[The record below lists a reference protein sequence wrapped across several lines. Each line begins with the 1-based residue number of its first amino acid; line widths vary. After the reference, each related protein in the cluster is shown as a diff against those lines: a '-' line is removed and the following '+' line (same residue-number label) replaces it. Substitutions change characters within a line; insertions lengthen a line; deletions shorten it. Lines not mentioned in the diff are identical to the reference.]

1 MKYVRLL
8 RFNIGRHS
16 DTVDPVL
23 GLYSD
28 IDMTKPF
35 KNFTDFLGES
45 YNFRKTIGNQ
55 TQETYLSNVSRMEGV
70 LVIDKH
76 HKILRVGSAPDIM
89 TLFTKVMVVDGC
101 WRLVIKLDEFDHYNE
116 NTWTLVSGVDSD
128 GNNLDGIRLPIMLGR
143 QYVFQGF
150 DQVNQNEVHD
160 SDSKSHGL
168 ILNSFGYGS
177 TPTTESGIV
186 SLGSHALSWTTS
198 EFNSATDGLEWNSD
212 GTINNN
218 KDRVWFAINHLTDKF
233 DTSIDGYFMNNVS
246 NLSYTHQK
254 FYDFEIVDPYE
265 SMEGGVAYVEDY
277 QQGHRPYGLVNDLGN
292 IHPNRYRIGW
302 TNYLLEKISDFNP
315 WED

>member
-1 MKYVRLL
+1 
-8 RFNIGRHS
+8 
-16 DTVDPVL
+16 
-23 GLYSD
+23 
-28 IDMTKPF
+28 
-35 KNFTDFLGES
+35 
-45 YNFRKTIGNQ
+45 
-55 TQETYLSNVSRMEGV
+55 
-70 LVIDKH
+70 
-76 HKILRVGSAPDIM
+76 
-89 TLFTKVMVVDGC
+89 
-101 WRLVIKLDEFDHYNE
+101 
-116 NTWTLVSGVDSD
+116 
-128 GNNLDGIRLPIMLGR
+128 GI
-143 QYVFQGF
+143 
-150 DQVNQNEVHD
+150 DQVDQNEVHD

-265 SMEGGVAYVEDY
+265 SMEGGVDYVEDY
-277 QQGHRPYGLVNDLGN
+277 QQGHRPYGLVNDIGN

-302 TNYLLEKISDFNP
+302 TNYLLEKDSDFTP
-315 WED
+315 WEEPA